1 MLVKQLKQV
10 IEIDERIN
18 TIHRELSDLYS
29 QRAQITE
36 EKDIPEIASKKEDS
50 EELSQDRW
58 VSKQY
63 QKLSSTWQNC
73 DIKIPSK
80 KTLLPK
86 LIKAHELIVE
96 LSAKAP
102 DLEGKLSVLLVPPHK
117 QFPFPVNSALREK
130 QDSISASDFVNP
142 EYPSV
147 KKSKAWKVLVVY
159 GAHQGLYL
167 GNAEMILENKSYMFS
182 NHDMRDLG
190 IREYAALSSQEKDID
205 KQSWTMFLQDQQAS
219 EDTVAIAGCIDDRYR
234 FDLTETNSIFSD
246 DRFRPAIEV

>member
-1 MLVKQLKQV
+1 MLVKQLKKV

-36 EKDIPEIASKKEDS
+36 EKDIPEITSKEENP
-50 EELSQDRW
+50 EELSQERW
-58 VSKQY
+58 VSKHY
-63 QKLSSTWQNC
+63 QKLSSTWQNYG
-73 DIKIPSK
+73 IKIPSK
-80 KTLLPK
+80 KTLQPK
-86 LIKAHELIVE
+86 LVKANELIVE

-117 QFPFPVNSALREK
+117 QFPFPVKSELREK
-130 QDSISASDFVNP
+130 QNTINASDFVNP

-159 GAHQGLYL
+159 GAQQGLYL
-167 GNAEMILENKSYMFS
+167 GNAEMIFGNNSYMFS

-190 IREYAALSSQEKDID
+190 IREYAALTLQEKDID
-205 KQSWTMFLQDQQAS
+205 KQSWTMFLSDQQTID
-219 EDTVAIAGCIDDRYR
+219 DTVAIAGCIDNRYR